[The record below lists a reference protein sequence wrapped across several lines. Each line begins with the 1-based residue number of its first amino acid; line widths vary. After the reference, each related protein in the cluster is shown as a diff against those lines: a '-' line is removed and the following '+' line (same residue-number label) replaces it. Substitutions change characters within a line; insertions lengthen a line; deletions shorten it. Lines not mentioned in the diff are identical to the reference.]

1 MRSRQ
6 GKGWT
11 HDMRSQGKP
20 DERGFTLVEIMVAS
34 VVVAVIVLAGM
45 AALTVTG
52 KTVRG
57 NEQISDAQQNA
68 RMAMEMITH
77 DIKMA
82 GYGPAI
88 DPSKNPVP
96 VGNCGIGGTPVPI
109 LPGDN
114 NPAAADTGPDQISLT
129 VPVTFYG
136 GPGVPATP
144 PAWQTTAPIIVTGVA
159 PFTAVN
165 SVAINAAILPGMT
178 AAGLGANSFISV
190 GGVVETQLAAA
201 VPAAPLALAAPV
213 TGKIQI
219 PTGTQIFILQCITY
233 QVIPQ
238 LAGGA
243 RGADLNNICG
253 GNAPCL
259 VRGVANATVTSFGRV
274 LPNCNVANSPCLPIV
289 NGIEDIQFAYA
300 CDGCLLPG
308 AGLSE
313 PDGRIDDVSLNLIFD
328 QADYVSNQTWSTS
341 PMTPSAIKMVQV
353 AIVARQQLPDNGLG
367 EGNQQAGAGVLS
379 TTFLT
384 VADHAHAGGVFVA
397 GDAATQIP
405 PYASVRRRVV
415 TRTVETR
422 NARPWS

>member
-1 MRSRQ
+1 
-6 GKGWT
+6 
-11 HDMRSQGKP
+11 MRSQDKP
-20 DERGFTLVEIMVAS
+20 DEQGFTLVEIMVATAVTS
-34 VVVAVIVLAGM
+34 VIVLAGM
-45 AALTVTG
+45 SALTMTG
-52 KTVRG
+52 KAVRA

-82 GYGPAI
+82 GFGPQI
-88 DPSKNPVP
+88 DPSRNPPP
-96 VGNCGIGGTPVPI
+96 VGACGIGGTPVPI

-114 NPAAADTGPDQISLT
+114 NPTVGVPDTGPDQISLV
-129 VPVTFYG
+129 VPLTFYG
-136 GPGVPATP
+136 APAT

-159 PFTAVN
+159 PFTVLN
-165 SVAINAAILPGMT
+165 SVSINAAILPAMT
-178 AAGLGANSFISV
+178 AAGFGANSFISI
-190 GGVVETQLAAA
+190 GGIFATQVQGAAA
-201 VPAAPLALAAPV
+201 PMLLPVPDPAPR
-213 TGKIQI
+213 QI
-219 PTGTQIFILQCITY
+219 PTGTQIFILQCVTY

-238 LAGGA
+238 LAGGTP
-243 RGADLNNICG
+243 GADLNSICV

-259 VRGVANATVTSFGRV
+259 VRGIANATVASFGRV
-274 LPNCNVANSPCLPIV
+274 LPNCNVPASPCLPIV

-300 CDGCLLPG
+300 CDGCLLPA

-328 QADYVSNQTWSTS
+328 QPDYISNQIWNNP

-353 AIVARQQLPDNGLG
+353 SIVARQQSMDNGLG
-367 EGNQQAGAGVLS
+367 EGNSQAGPGTLS

-384 VADHAHAGGVFVA
+384 VDDHLHANGVFLA
-397 GDAATQIP
+397 GDTGAQIP